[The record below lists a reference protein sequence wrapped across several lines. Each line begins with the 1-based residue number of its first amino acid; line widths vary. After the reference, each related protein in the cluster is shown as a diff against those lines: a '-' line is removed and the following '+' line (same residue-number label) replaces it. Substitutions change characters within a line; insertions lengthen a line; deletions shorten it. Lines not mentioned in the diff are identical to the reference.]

1 MENNK
6 ITALLPMKAN
16 SQRVVDKN
24 IRTLG
29 GKPLFFHIL
38 QSLLNSKYIFEVL
51 INTDSNKIKEMVLGE
66 FENVR
71 VIDRPKEL
79 LGDKVSLTPII
90 NYDLRFVRTKHFVQ
104 THATTPLLSTKTID
118 NVIEKYF
125 EGLLHNYDSAM
136 GVNAFQTRF
145 FFENGKPVNHNPEVM
160 MPSQDMPYLYE
171 DNSSF
176 YIISVENFLKGNN
189 RVGQNPL
196 FITVSKL
203 ESIDID
209 EEADFQLVKAVYAY
223 LKDGEKNEAR

>member
-1 MENNK
+1 MENNQ

-51 INTDSNKIKEMVLGE
+51 INTDSKRIKEMALSE
-66 FENVR
+66 FKDVR

-79 LGDKVSLTPII
+79 LGAKLPLTPII
-90 NYDLRFVRTKHFVQ
+90 DYDLRLVKTKHFMQ
-104 THATTPLLSTKTID
+104 THATNPLLSTKTID

-125 EGLLHNYDSAM
+125 AGLSRGYDSAM

-145 FFENGKPVNHNPEVM
+145 FFENGKPVNHNPEVR

-171 DNSSF
+171 DNSCF
-176 YIISVENFLKGNN
+176 YIISAENFLKGNN
-189 RVGQNPL
+189 RVGQKPL

-203 ESIDID
+203 ESLDID
-209 EEADFQLVKAVYAY
+209 EEDDFQLVEAVYTY
-223 LKDGEKNEAR
+223 LKKGVKNESR